1 MAKEIVTEGWHLDKR
16 VPVAIILGLV
26 LQAGGFG
33 WWAATL
39 DQRVS
44 VAERDIVRL
53 EAQTD
58 ALTQL
63 AQAQAVQLGRIEENI
78 IAMRQDIA
86 RMVAI
91 WERNTP

>member
-1 MAKEIVTEGWHLDKR
+1 MKDEAMAEGWHLDKR

-26 LQAGGFG
+26 MQAAGFG

-44 VAERDIVRL
+44 VAERNITRL

-58 ALTQL
+58 ALTNL
-63 AQAQAVQLGRIEENI
+63 AQVQAVQLGRIEENI
-78 IAMRQDIA
+78 NAMRQDIG
-86 RMVAI
+86 RLISI
-91 WERNTP
+91 WERGMP